1 MAIPAFLRVKLKI
14 YTQIVYNNYVGA
26 AAGAMAGPRSDNLSR
41 KTASTGV
48 CETSQTEYISQSRDE
63 DGEDENGGEKQGSEE
78 KVEEAEEDEKV
89 AEMAQLNVKMLFL
102 HNEQVSQLISP
113 KVVKQK

>member
-1 MAIPAFLRVKLKI
+1 
-14 YTQIVYNNYVGA
+14 
-26 AAGAMAGPRSDNLSR
+26 MAGPRSDNLSR

-63 DGEDENGGEKQGSEE
+63 DGEDENGGKEE
-78 KVEEAEEDEKV
+78 RFEHKEEDEKV

-102 HNEQVSQLISP
+102 HNEQVPQLITS
-113 KVVKQK
+113 KVVKQKK

>member
-1 MAIPAFLRVKLKI
+1 
-14 YTQIVYNNYVGA
+14 
-26 AAGAMAGPRSDNLSR
+26 MAGPRSDNLSR

-63 DGEDENGGEKQGSEE
+63 DGEDENGGKEERSEDKE
-78 KVEEAEEDEKV
+78 EEAEEDEKV

-102 HNEQVSQLISP
+102 HNEQVSQFISSE
-113 KVVKQK
+113 VVKQKK

>member
-1 MAIPAFLRVKLKI
+1 M
-14 YTQIVYNNYVGA
+14 IVTA
-26 AAGAMAGPRSDNLSR
+26 TAMAGPRSDNLSR

-63 DGEDENGGEKQGSEE
+63 DGEDENGGKEERSED
-78 KVEEAEEDEKV
+78 KEEETEEDEKV

-102 HNEQVSQLISP
+102 HNEQVPQFISSE
-113 KVVKQK
+113 VVKQKK

>member
-1 MAIPAFLRVKLKI
+1 
-14 YTQIVYNNYVGA
+14 
-26 AAGAMAGPRSDNLSR
+26 MAGPRSDNLSR

-63 DGEDENGGEKQGSEE
+63 DGEDENGGKEERSEDKE
-78 KVEEAEEDEKV
+78 EEAEEEDEKV

-102 HNEQVSQLISP
+102 HNEQVLIKYQFISCQTD
-113 KVVKQK
+113 KLDLRIVRCL

>member
-1 MAIPAFLRVKLKI
+1 
-14 YTQIVYNNYVGA
+14 
-26 AAGAMAGPRSDNLSR
+26 MAGPRSDNLSR

-63 DGEDENGGEKQGSEE
+63 EDCEDENGGGKEGPDVKE
-78 KVEEAEEDEKV
+78 EEAEEDEKV

-102 HNEQVSQLISP
+102 HNEQVSQLINS
-113 KVVKQK
+113 KVVKQKKLNLLSVRCP

>member
-1 MAIPAFLRVKLKI
+1 MLEL
-14 YTQIVYNNYVGA
+14 QIVDNNFLCA
-26 AAGAMAGPRSDNLSR
+26 TASAMAGPRSDNLSR

-63 DGEDENGGEKQGSEE
+63 DGEDENGGKEERSED
-78 KVEEAEEDEKV
+78 KEEDEKV

-102 HNEQVSQLISP
+102 HNEQVSQLITS

>member
-1 MAIPAFLRVKLKI
+1 
-14 YTQIVYNNYVGA
+14 
-26 AAGAMAGPRSDNLSR
+26 MAGPRSDNLSR

-63 DGEDENGGEKQGSEE
+63 DGEDENGGKEERSED
-78 KVEEAEEDEKV
+78 KEEDEKV

-102 HNEQVSQLISP
+102 HNEQVPQFISSE
-113 KVVKQK
+113 VVKQKK